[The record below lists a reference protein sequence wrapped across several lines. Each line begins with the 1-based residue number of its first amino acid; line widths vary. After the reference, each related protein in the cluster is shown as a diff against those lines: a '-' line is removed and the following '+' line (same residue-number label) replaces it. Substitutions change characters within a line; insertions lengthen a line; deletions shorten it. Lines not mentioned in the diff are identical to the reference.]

1 MPRRFRPGCRG
12 RSPRQSKLKIS
23 PFPGGEGGRGDRVQE
38 NQLKAVATGNKEST
52 PPTERVVRPLPPVPP
67 EFKPRG
73 CKGRS
78 PLHKITINL
87 PLPRRGRALCERG
100 RGDRGQENQLKAV
113 ATSAA
118 EQADT
123 ATNLRKTKKRR
134 SRAFNQNFQPS
145 NLSSHH
151 HKIHLQP
158 KRRKRRG
165 EKETQTNEEPLH
177 RRGARGSSPRSI
189 SIG

>member
-1 MPRRFRPGCRG
+1 M
-12 RSPRQSKLKIS
+12 
-23 PFPGGEGGRGDRVQE
+23 
-38 NQLKAVATGNKEST
+38 ATGDKEST
-52 PPTERVVRPLPPVPP
+52 SPTEHVVRPLPPVPP
-67 EFKPRG
+67 GFKPRG

-100 RGDRGQENQLKAV
+100 RGDRGQKSKRKAV

-123 ATNLRKTKKRR
+123 ANKPQKKQKRR

-145 NLSSHH
+145 NLSSHY

>member
-1 MPRRFRPGCRG
+1 MCRFQGKCHPKQSLHRDKPVPRRFRPGCRG

-23 PFPGGEGGRGDRVQE
+23 PVPAGEERSASAGGGIGGR
-38 NQLKAVATGNKEST
+38 KASGRQWQPVRQNKPT
-52 PPTERVVRPLPPVPP
+52 P
-67 EFKPRG
+67 
-73 CKGRS
+73 
-78 PLHKITINL
+78 
-87 PLPRRGRALCERG
+87 
-100 RGDRGQENQLKAV
+100 
-113 ATSAA
+113 AA

-123 ATNLRKTKKRR
+123 ANKPQKNKKGR

-145 NLSSHH
+145 NLSSHY

-177 RRGARGSSPRSI
+177 RIGARGSSPRSI

>member
-1 MPRRFRPGCRG
+1 MPRGFSR
-12 RSPRQSKLKIS
+12 K
-23 PFPGGEGGRGDRVQE
+23 
-38 NQLKAVATGNKEST
+38 
-52 PPTERVVRPLPPVPP
+52 RPLSNRYRGTNQCRAGSN
-67 EFKPRG
+67 PRG

-100 RGDRGQENQLKAV
+100 RGDRGQKSKRKAV
-113 ATSAA
+113 ATGDKESTPTSRTPPA
-118 EQADT
+118 EQWQNKPT
-123 ATNLRKTKKRR
+123 PQTNLRKTKKRR
-134 SRAFNQNFQPS
+134 SRAFNPKFQTS
-145 NLSSHH
+145 KLSSHY

>member
-1 MPRRFRPGCRG
+1 MPLKQ
-12 RSPRQSKLKIS
+12 SLPRDK
-23 PFPGGEGGRGDRVQE
+23 
-38 NQLKAVATGNKEST
+38 
-52 PPTERVVRPLPPVPP
+52 PVPP
-67 EFKPRG
+67 GFKPRG

-87 PLPRRGRALCERG
+87 PLPRWGKGAG
-100 RGDRGQENQLKAV
+100 GIGGQENQLKAV
-113 ATSAA
+113 ATGDKESTPTSRTPPA
-118 EQADT
+118 EQWQNKPT
-123 ATNLRKTKKRR
+123 PQTNLRKTKKD
-134 SRAFNQNFQPS
+134 AHAPS
-145 NLSSHH
+145 IQTSKLSSHY

>member
-1 MPRRFRPGCRG
+1 MCRFQGKCHPKQSPPQDESAPRRFRPGCR
-12 RSPRQSKLKIS
+12 
-23 PFPGGEGGRGDRVQE
+23 
-38 NQLKAVATGNKEST
+38 
-52 PPTERVVRPLPPVPP
+52 
-67 EFKPRG
+67 
-73 CKGRS
+73 GRS

-100 RGDRGQENQLKAV
+100 RGDRGQKSKLKAGQ
-113 ATSAA
+113 AGGKESTPPPQGTTAA
-118 EQADT
+118 KQADT
-123 ATNLRKTKKRR
+123 ANKPQKNKKRR

-145 NLSSHH
+145 NLSSHY

-177 RRGARGSSPRSI
+177 RRGERGSSPRSI